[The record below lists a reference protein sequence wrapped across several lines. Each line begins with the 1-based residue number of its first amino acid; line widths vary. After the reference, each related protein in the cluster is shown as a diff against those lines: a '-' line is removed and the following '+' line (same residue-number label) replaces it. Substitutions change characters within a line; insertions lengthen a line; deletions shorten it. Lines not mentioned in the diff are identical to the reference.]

1 MNPVLLAIPW
11 FVCALLVPLLFRQ
24 RLRVRDFPSTIA
36 QPPLV
41 SVIVPAR
48 NEAANIAPCIGTLL
62 NSDYRQR
69 EVIVVNDG
77 STDETGTIA
86 QALAERANGE
96 LTVINTPPLP
106 SGWLGKNWACWTGY
120 QRAKG
125 ELLLFTDADTRH
137 DDELLG
143 HAVGAW
149 SMTHAGIVTVLPR
162 QLMLSFW
169 ERVVLPQVFLP
180 IHLRFFSLRRTHQP
194 RTPRLAIAN
203 GQFILISRAVYEA
216 IGGHQAVRGEVVE
229 DMRLAQRTV
238 AEGHR
243 VLIVDAQDE
252 METRMYASL
261 RGITEGWT
269 KNLDRGARLSFPRG
283 LGRIALLLGAL
294 IQIVL
299 WVIPPVILILGLF
312 MPALAGLRAWS
323 IIATS
328 LGVFIWLTVHL
339 LMRTSLI
346 HALFFPLGAFVSA
359 CILVLSS
366 VRGDRVK
373 WRGRAYQLTEI

>member
-1 MNPVLLAIPW
+1 MNPFLLAIPW
-11 FVCALLVPLLFRQ
+11 FVFVLLVPVLFRP

-41 SVIVPAR
+41 SIIVPAR

-62 NSDYRQR
+62 NSDYQR
-69 EVIVVNDG
+69 REIIVVNDG

-86 QALAERANGE
+86 QALAERANGQ

-106 SGWLGKNWACWTGY
+106 NGWLGKNWACWTGY
-120 QRAKG
+120 QRARG

-149 SMTHAGIVTVLPR
+149 SMTHAGLVTVLPR

-169 ERVVLPQVFLP
+169 ERVVLPHVFLP
-180 IHLRFFSLRRTHQP
+180 IHLRFLSLRHTYQP
-194 RTPRLAIAN
+194 RSPRLAIAN
-203 GQFILISRAVYEA
+203 GQFMLMPRTAYEA
-216 IGGHQAVRGEVVE
+216 IGGHEAVRGEVVE

-238 AEGHR
+238 AEGQR
-243 VLIVDAQDE
+243 VVIADAQDV

-261 RGITEGWT
+261 REITEGWT
-269 KNLDRGARLSFPRG
+269 KNMDRGARLSFPRG
-283 LGRIALLLGAL
+283 LGKIALLLGAL
-294 IQIVL
+294 LQIVL
-299 WVIPPVILILGLF
+299 WVMPPVVLVLGLF
-312 MPALAGLRAWS
+312 IPALAAFRAWS
-323 IIATS
+323 IIATA

-339 LMRTSLI
+339 LMRTSLV